1 MQINLTDNTIR
12 KHIKNYSGNRV
23 SLTDTKVQGL
33 SVEVRR
39 SSATFYL
46 RTAYQKRSKRTT
58 LGKFPTMSVADARKL
73 CAEHKRQFVLQV
85 HSGVLN
91 TNVDMRFDVYYEQ
104 HFLPWCKIYK
114 RTYSSHQSMYKNHLQ
129 TRFGNV
135 ILSELSSRHIFAF
148 VAHMSERGYSK
159 SFINK
164 CVQHIRSALLKADEL
179 CGADTHSTLYKPI
192 RLLHANPL
200 KERFLDAAEASRLR
214 DYVELHHRDA
224 VCLLIGFLMY
234 TGARRHEVFTAE
246 WQHINLERNS
256 WYVPVTK
263 NGKPRYVML
272 NRRAVQIIEY
282 ARLLQTQQ
290 YIHKSQWL
298 FINPHTH
305 KPYRCVFS
313 KWSRIRAELGLH
325 DVRIHDLR
333 HSFASTLVNNGAT
346 LYEVQKLLGHSR
358 SATTER
364 YAHLANHRLQQAVSL
379 IDKAYE

>member
-1 MQINLTDNTIR
+1 MQVNLTDNTVR
-12 KHIKNYSGNRV
+12 SYIKNYSGNRA
-23 SLTDTKVQGL
+23 SLTDTKMQGL

-58 LGKFPTMSVADARKL
+58 LGKFPALSVADARKL

-91 TNVDMRFDVYYEQ
+91 NNVDMRFDVYYEQ

-129 TRFGNV
+129 KRFGNV

-148 VAHMSERGYSK
+148 VNDLLERGYNNG
-159 SFINK
+159 FINK
-164 CVQHIRSALLKADEL
+164 CVQHLRSALNRAEEL
-179 CGADTHSTLYKPI
+179 CGADTHASLRKSFTQL
-192 RLLHANPL
+192 RTATR
-200 KERFLDAAEASRLR
+200 KERYLDTAEAARLR
-214 DYVELHHRDA
+214 DYVEANRRDA

-246 WQHINLERNS
+246 WQHINLEQCS

-263 NGKPRYVML
+263 NGKPRYIML
-272 NRRAVQIIEY
+272 NRRSVQIIEH
-282 ARLLQTQQ
+282 ARELQSQRYTF
-290 YIHKSQWL
+290 KPQWL
-298 FINPHTH
+298 FINPRTH

-313 KWSRIRAELGLH
+313 KWSRIRNELGL
-325 DVRIHDLR
+325 DDMRIHDLR

-358 SATTER
+358 SAITER
-364 YAHLANHRLQQAVSL
+364 YAHLANHRLQQAMSL

>member
-1 MQINLTDNTIR
+1 LICLKRFLLRHNQ
-12 KHIKNYSGNRV
+12 
-23 SLTDTKVQGL
+23 
-33 SVEVRR
+33 
-39 SSATFYL
+39 FYY
-46 RTAYQKRSKRTT
+46 AMNAK
-58 LGKFPTMSVADARKL
+58 
-73 CAEHKRQFVLQV
+73 
-85 HSGVLN
+85 
-91 TNVDMRFDVYYEQ
+91 
-104 HFLPWCKIYK
+104 
-114 RTYSSHQSMYKNHLQ
+114 
-129 TRFGNV
+129 
-135 ILSELSSRHIFAF
+135 SELSKFTNDDTPSNSTKFTKVSN
-148 VAHMSERGYSK
+148 VADVVVFDDVAVVTASIRK
-159 SFINK
+159 SFTQLRTVN
-164 CVQHIRSALLKADEL
+164 R
-179 CGADTHSTLYKPI
+179 
-192 RLLHANPL
+192 
-200 KERFLDAAEASRLR
+200 KERYLDAAEATRLR

-290 YIHKSQWL
+290 YIHKPQWL

-346 LYEVQKLLGHSR
+346 LYEVQKLLGHAR

>member
-1 MQINLTDNTIR
+1 
-12 KHIKNYSGNRV
+12 
-23 SLTDTKVQGL
+23 
-33 SVEVRR
+33 
-39 SSATFYL
+39 
-46 RTAYQKRSKRTT
+46 
-58 LGKFPTMSVADARKL
+58 
-73 CAEHKRQFVLQV
+73 V
-85 HSGVLN
+85 H
-91 TNVDMRFDVYYEQ
+91 
-104 HFLPWCKIYK
+104 H
-114 RTYSSHQSMYKNHLQ
+114 
-129 TRFGNV
+129 
-135 ILSELSSRHIFAF
+135 
-148 VAHMSERGYSK
+148 
-159 SFINK
+159 
-164 CVQHIRSALLKADEL
+164 
-179 CGADTHSTLYKPI
+179 
-192 RLLHANPL
+192 
-200 KERFLDAAEASRLR
+200 
-214 DYVELHHRDA
+214 
-224 VCLLIGFLMY
+224 LIGFLMY

-290 YIHKSQWL
+290 YIHKPQWL

>member
-1 MQINLTDNTIR
+1 
-12 KHIKNYSGNRV
+12 
-23 SLTDTKVQGL
+23 
-33 SVEVRR
+33 
-39 SSATFYL
+39 
-46 RTAYQKRSKRTT
+46 
-58 LGKFPTMSVADARKL
+58 MSVADARKL

-85 HSGVLN
+85 HNGVLN

-192 RLLHANPL
+192 RLLHTNPL
-200 KERFLDAAEASRLR
+200 KERFLDAAEAGRLR

-234 TGARRHEVFTAE
+234 TGARRHEVFAAE

-290 YIHKSQWL
+290 YIHKPQWL
-298 FINPHTH
+298 FINPNTH

>member
-1 MQINLTDNTIR
+1 MLA
-12 KHIKNYSGNRV
+12 S
-23 SLTDTKVQGL
+23 
-33 SVEVRR
+33 
-39 SSATFYL
+39 
-46 RTAYQKRSKRTT
+46 
-58 LGKFPTMSVADARKL
+58 
-73 CAEHKRQFVLQV
+73 C
-85 HSGVLN
+85 VLN
-91 TNVDMRFDVYYEQ
+91 TSDSSYCRCTQVCSTPTWICALTFTTNSTF
-104 HFLPWCKIYK
+104 FLGARYTNAHIHRINPCTKI
-114 RTYSSHQSMYKNHLQ
+114 TYR
-129 TRFGNV
+129 TRFGRV
-135 ILSELSSRHIFAF
+135 ILSDLSTPYIFAF
-148 VAHMSERGYSK
+148 VNDLSERGYNNG
-159 SFINK
+159 FINK
-164 CVQHIRSALLKADEL
+164 CVQHLRSALNRAEEL
-179 CGADTHSTLYKPI
+179 CGADTHASI
-192 RLLHANPL
+192 RKSFTQLRTINR
-200 KERFLDAAEASRLR
+200 KERYLDAAEAGRLR

-234 TGARRHEVFTAE
+234 TGARRHEVFAAE

-290 YIHKSQWL
+290 YIQKPQWL
-298 FINPHTH
+298 FINPNTH

>member
-1 MQINLTDNTIR
+1 VLGNTTFQHLTVVINGSPEVICHSIYLYEDLVQVPLPVQIRLHPTDP
-12 KHIKNYSGNRV
+12 V
-23 SLTDTKVQGL
+23 S
-33 SVEVRR
+33 S
-39 SSATFYL
+39 Y
-46 RTAYQKRSKRTT
+46 
-58 LGKFPTMSVADARKL
+58 
-73 CAEHKRQFVLQV
+73 
-85 HSGVLN
+85 
-91 TNVDMRFDVYYEQ
+91 
-104 HFLPWCKIYK
+104 
-114 RTYSSHQSMYKNHLQ
+114 
-129 TRFGNV
+129 
-135 ILSELSSRHIFAF
+135 LSS
-148 VAHMSERGYSK
+148 
-159 SFINK
+159 N
-164 CVQHIRSALLKADEL
+164 
-179 CGADTHSTLYKPI
+179 T
-192 RLLHANPL
+192 NPL
-200 KERFLDAAEASRLR
+200 KERFLDAAEAGRLR

-246 WQHINLERNS
+246 WQHINLEPNS

-290 YIHKSQWL
+290 YIHKPQWL
-298 FINPHTH
+298 FINPNTH